1 MRLVSIESAEED
13 AAINSV
19 IGKQT
24 NTFFTTRV
32 YFFAQHN
39 NIKKAKELI

>member
-24 NTFFTTRV
+24 DNFLKQEIIILFSII
-32 YFFAQHN
+32 A
-39 NIKKAKELI
+39 KKANG